1 MDDINFVGDIDKAIE
16 EFKSIAD
23 GQKQIIDTGITSDG
37 ICISTLYA
45 DDTELIDECIGR
57 LTNAM
62 NNNYQIVSWLKELK
76 TFKEI
81 QKIHEIT
88 NNII

>member
-1 MDDINFVGDIDKAIE
+1 MDDNNFVGDIDKAIE
-16 EFKSIAD
+16 VFKHTAD
-23 GQKQIIDTGITSDG
+23 EQKKTIDTGITSDG

-45 DDTELIDECIGR
+45 DDTELIDNCISR
-57 LTNAM
+57 ITDAM

-88 NNII
+88 NNAI